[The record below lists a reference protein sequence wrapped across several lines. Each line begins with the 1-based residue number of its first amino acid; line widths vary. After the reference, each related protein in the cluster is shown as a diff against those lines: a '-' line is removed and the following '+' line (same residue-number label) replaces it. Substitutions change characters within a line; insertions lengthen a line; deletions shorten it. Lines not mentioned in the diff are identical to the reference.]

1 MIALITAASIA
12 FADAT
17 PDPNAAV
24 VIDGIRVSVTHVREL
39 FEAYKAAKTSDAIE
53 ITFAPK
59 PTKAMPWY
67 DPHWHYAG
75 SKVEGSS
82 LIHSTVWVNADDARA
97 DSTSRE
103 LVVGM
108 AAGILLSCMDSGY
121 AGPYWKK
128 FYDAEAERDVKAA
141 ARGDNPFVH
150 RDSAAAQVAEAIIR
164 R

>member
-1 MIALITAASIA
+1 MIAFIAAA
-12 FADAT
+12 GLMLADVA
-17 PDPNAAV
+17 PDPNATV
-24 VIDGIRVSVTHVREL
+24 SVDGIHVTVAHIREL
-39 FEAYKAAKTSDAIE
+39 YDAYKSAKTSDI
-53 ITFAPK
+53 IHVIFAPK

-82 LIHSTVWVNADDARA
+82 VIHSTVWVNADDARA

-108 AAGILLSCMDSGY
+108 AAGILLSCMDSGF

-128 FYDAEAERDVKAA
+128 FYDVEAQRDVQAA
-141 ARGDNPFVH
+141 ARGDNPSLH
-150 RDSAAAQVAEAIIR
+150 RDTAAAQIADAIIQH
-164 R
+164 